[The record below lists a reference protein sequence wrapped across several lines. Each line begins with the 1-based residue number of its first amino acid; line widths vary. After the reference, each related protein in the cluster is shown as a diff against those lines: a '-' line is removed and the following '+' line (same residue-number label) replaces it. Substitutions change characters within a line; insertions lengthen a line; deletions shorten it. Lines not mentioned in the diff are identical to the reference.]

1 MIVEISWTEFKTFIT
16 STESGWIYTLEPNG
30 AYAVYVTYSG
40 FILKSYLVAGTAD
53 YIDFNSNYKSLGN
66 KKITSTAQPF
76 AAKTLP
82 NGKKLYKRV
91 HGVNA
96 TIVAGQT
103 TNIDFIVPYNTC
115 KFSGAEIFGCDLG
128 DTINYYVLD
137 TTNNTYSGA
146 PGSNY
151 QLNQFGFN
159 VEMPSGEY
167 ENTSNYDADLYLGM
181 VVRCQYTNNGQ
192 STKYISSNLWLHEV
206 KD

>member
-1 MIVEISWTEFKTFIT
+1 MV
-16 STESGWIYTLEPNG
+16 
-30 AYAVYVTYSG
+30 
-40 FILKSYLVAGTAD
+40 KSY
-53 YIDFNSNYKSLGN
+53 IREFW
-66 KKITSTAQPF
+66 
-76 AAKTLP
+76 
-82 NGKKLYKRV
+82 
-91 HGVNA
+91 VNA